1 MPKSTLTRRA
11 LVASTAAVPAAAAL
25 GLPAVAQ
32 AVVEPDRIFAAIEQ
46 FKSGVAA
53 LVSGYD
59 GPRHD
64 AFEEAFFKVQAA
76 LLETVPT
83 TLVGMKA
90 KISFC
95 MDDRTLSECVRASA
109 HDFLNT
115 LYKSA
120 CLMVGVS

>member
-64 AFEEAFFKVQAA
+64 AVEEAFM
-76 LLETVPT
+76 EW
-83 TLVGMKA
+83 
-90 KISFC
+90 
-95 MDDRTLSECVRASA
+95 RAPPQRRGHNVFRQPIRGIGNGNRGSR
-109 HDFLNT
+109 D
-115 LYKSA
+115 
-120 CLMVGVS
+120 